1 MFLDTKRSK
10 TRRERYSEKIK
21 DAIEVPLAIATVS
34 FSFDENL
41 AFLIR
46 SAACFG
52 VRDIFV
58 MGSLPDR
65 SFLNPRSGS
74 LYDYMRFKTFSNPMY
89 FNEFCDNNSYKRV
102 AVELTE
108 DAESVFDYKFNFEE
122 KIVLVLGNEE
132 TGVPAEIS
140 LKNDSIFIPMNGLGY
155 CLNVSHAGTAVMSE
169 YCRQFFQNK

>member
-1 MFLDTKRSK
+1 MFLDKNRSK
-10 TRRERYSEKIK
+10 TRRERYDEKLK
-21 DAIEVPLAIATVS
+21 SVREVPLAIATVS

-41 AFLIR
+41 AFLVR

-58 MGSLPDR
+58 IGSLPDR

-74 LYDYMRFKTFSNPMY
+74 LYDYVDFKTFSNPMRFSEY
-89 FNEFCDNNSYKRV
+89 CRSNAYKQV

-108 DAESVFDYKFNFEE
+108 SAESIFEYDFDFSE
-122 KIVLVLGNEE
+122 KTVLVFGNEK

-140 LKNDSIFIPMNGLGY
+140 INNDSIFIPMNGPGY
-155 CLNVSHAGTAVMSE
+155 CLNVSQTGTAVMSE
-169 YCRQFFQNK
+169 YCRQYFLNK

>member
-1 MFLDTKRSK
+1 MYLDTKRRK
-10 TRRERYSEKIK
+10 TRRERYNEKLKRAREI
-21 DAIEVPLAIATVS
+21 PLAIATVN

-52 VRDIFV
+52 VRDIFII
-58 MGSLPDR
+58 GSLPDR

-74 LYDYMRFKTFSNPMY
+74 LYDYINFKTFPNPMRFIEY
-89 FNEFCDNNSYKRV
+89 CKANDYKKV
-102 AVELTE
+102 AVELNE
-108 DAESVFDYKFNFEE
+108 SAESVFEYDFNFLE
-122 KIVLVLGNEE
+122 KTVFVLGNEE

-140 LKNDSIFIPMNGLGY
+140 LRNDSVFIPMNGPGY

-169 YCRQFFQNK
+169 YCRQYFLNK